1 MDICL
6 RQIGG
11 QPVGSKAA
19 HKLPPLA
26 HSSDFLFILIN
37 VKGRTPSREGLLSAD
52 RHLSPRAIG
61 RKTLIF
67 KGIYKCQ
74 CYA

>member
-52 RHLSPRAIG
+52 RHLSLRVISRNP
-61 RKTLIF
+61 LIV